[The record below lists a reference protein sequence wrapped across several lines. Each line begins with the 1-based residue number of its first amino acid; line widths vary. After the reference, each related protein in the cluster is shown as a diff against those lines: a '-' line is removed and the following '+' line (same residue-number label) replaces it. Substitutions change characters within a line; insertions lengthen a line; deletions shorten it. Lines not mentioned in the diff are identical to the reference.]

1 MLVLKADGGVV
12 VRGGVP
18 QAAACDL
25 DPLVLHLAD
34 SDLHHNLVARDVHRR
49 LALLFNLISDAL
61 AQCLMKRVGASKE
74 KSWLCTEQCLHR

>member
-18 QAAACDL
+18 QASAGNL

-34 SDLHHNLVARDVHRR
+34 RDLHHNLVTRDVHRR

-61 AQCLMKRVGASKE
+61 AQCLMKSGSE
-74 KSWLCTEQCLHR
+74 

>member
-18 QAAACDL
+18 QASAGDL

-34 SDLHHNLVARDVHRR
+34 RDLHHNLVTRDVHRR

-61 AQCLMKRVGASKE
+61 AQCLMKSGSE
-74 KSWLCTEQCLHR
+74 KGEIVVVYRTVFA